1 MSAVKETVYIK
12 GDESVEVTSQT
23 VNLGDL
29 VELECSDPKILPRLR
44 TIHVLKFVDS
54 SKKYSY
60 HRRSRT
66 VVSVLKLIQ
75 CIHDVYPAVDVQNLG
90 AQDIIVTLENQK
102 TAGGFLHWLK
112 IITVVLISFSG
123 SAFSIMAFNNDV
135 DVSRLFNQVY
145 EWMTGQQSS
154 GYTMLE
160 IWYSIGIALGILI
173 FFNHFGKKRFSVDP
187 TPMEVEMR
195 LYENDIQTTLIE
207 NYSRKGKEVNVDTTD
222 IVSDHRT

>member
-102 TAGGFLHWLK
+102 TAGGLTLAEDYHRGAH
-112 IITVVLISFSG
+112 IIFRI
-123 SAFSIMAFNNDV
+123 
-135 DVSRLFNQVY
+135 R
-145 EWMTGQQSS
+145 
-154 GYTMLE
+154 
-160 IWYSIGIALGILI
+160 I
-173 FFNHFGKKRFSVDP
+173 FYYGF
-187 TPMEVEMR
+187 
-195 LYENDIQTTLIE
+195 
-207 NYSRKGKEVNVDTTD
+207 
-222 IVSDHRT
+222 

>member
-1 MSAVKETVYIK
+1 MLLKELWGLSLIHIYIK

-75 CIHDVYPAVDVQNLG
+75 CCLLY
-90 AQDIIVTLENQK
+90 T
-102 TAGGFLHWLK
+102 
-112 IITVVLISFSG
+112 
-123 SAFSIMAFNNDV
+123 
-135 DVSRLFNQVY
+135 SRCV
-145 EWMTGQQSS
+145 
-154 GYTMLE
+154 
-160 IWYSIGIALGILI
+160 
-173 FFNHFGKKRFSVDP
+173 
-187 TPMEVEMR
+187 
-195 LYENDIQTTLIE
+195 
-207 NYSRKGKEVNVDTTD
+207 
-222 IVSDHRT
+222 

>member
-75 CIHDVYPAVDVQNLG
+75 CIHDVYPADGCTESWCTGYHRHLG
-90 AQDIIVTLENQK
+90 KPEDSRGGLTLAEDLSPWCSYHFPDPH
-102 TAGGFLHWLK
+102 FLLWL
-112 IITVVLISFSG
+112 LI
-123 SAFSIMAFNNDV
+123 MT
-135 DVSRLFNQVY
+135 
-145 EWMTGQQSS
+145 WM
-154 GYTMLE
+154 YPD
-160 IWYSIGIALGILI
+160 YLI
-173 FFNHFGKKRFSVDP
+173 RSMNG
-187 TPMEVEMR
+187 
-195 LYENDIQTTLIE
+195 
-207 NYSRKGKEVNVDTTD
+207 
-222 IVSDHRT
+222 

>member
-75 CIHDVYPAVDVQNLG
+75 CIHDVYPAVYVQNLG

-112 IITVVLISFSG
+112 IITVVLISFS
-123 SAFSIMAFNNDV
+123 
-135 DVSRLFNQVY
+135 
-145 EWMTGQQSS
+145 
-154 GYTMLE
+154 
-160 IWYSIGIALGILI
+160 
-173 FFNHFGKKRFSVDP
+173 
-187 TPMEVEMR
+187 
-195 LYENDIQTTLIE
+195 
-207 NYSRKGKEVNVDTTD
+207 
-222 IVSDHRT
+222 

>member
-90 AQDIIVTLENQK
+90 C
-102 TAGGFLHWLK
+102 
-112 IITVVLISFSG
+112 
-123 SAFSIMAFNNDV
+123 
-135 DVSRLFNQVY
+135 
-145 EWMTGQQSS
+145 TG
-154 GYTMLE
+154 YHR
-160 IWYSIGIALGILI
+160 
-173 FFNHFGKKRFSVDP
+173 HFGKPEDSRRF
-187 TPMEVEMR
+187 
-195 LYENDIQTTLIE
+195 LTLAE
-207 NYSRKGKEVNVDTTD
+207 DY
-222 IVSDHRT
+222 HRGAHIIFRIRIFYYGF